1 MPAHTAHRRVLATA
15 LAIGVATLLL
25 TPLLGLL
32 GTPAANA
39 AVYRYWGYFHGN
51 GNGGWTFASKGPAS
65 YVPKNEAVEGWRF
78 ADVGKQSR
86 FPRTKSSYDA
96 VCPATLRMPYGTKA
110 VAVYLDFGL
119 ASEAPSGQTPPRP
132 LATCVVTSTKATGA
146 QVLAQ
151 AAKVRTQKG
160 LTCAIDNYPASG
172 CGDQVTNAPKVKL
185 PEPSVQFDVVRA
197 TATGAATT
205 HPTPS
210 AGAPAATAPTQTS
223 HTLRY
228 VLIAVLVAVV
238 LGLGGAF
245 AAGRKRP

>member
-15 LAIGVATLLL
+15 LTTALATALL

-32 GTPAANA
+32 GAPAASA

-65 YVPKNEAVEGWRF
+65 YVPKNHAVEGWRF
-78 ADVGKQSR
+78 AIVGKQTR

-96 VCPATLRMPYGTKA
+96 VCPANMRMPAGTKA

-119 ASEAPSGQTPPRP
+119 ASEAPAGSNPPQP
-132 LATCVVTSTKATGA
+132 LAACVVTSIKATGA
-146 QVLAQ
+146 QVLAK

-160 LTCAIDNYPASG
+160 LTCGIDNYPASG
-172 CGDQVTNAPKVKL
+172 CGDQVKSAPNVKL
-185 PEPSVQFDVVRA
+185 PEPSVKFDVVRA
-197 TATGAATT
+197 TATGAATS

-210 AGAPAATAPTQTS
+210 AGAPAAATPTQPS

-245 AAGRKRP
+245 VAGRKRP